1 MPANGNSTIRVSG
14 RAQRDCVLE
23 TRVSGLAVNAR
34 RRAMLT

>member
-1 MPANGNSTIRVSG
+1 MPTNGNSTIRV
-14 RAQRDCVLE
+14 DCVLE